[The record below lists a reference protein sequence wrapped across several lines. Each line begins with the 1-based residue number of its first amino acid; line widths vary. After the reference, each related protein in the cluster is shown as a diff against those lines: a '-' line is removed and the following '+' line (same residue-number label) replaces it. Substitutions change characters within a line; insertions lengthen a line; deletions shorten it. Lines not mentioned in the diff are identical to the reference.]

1 MNIIGVLL
9 YPIFFI
15 GITFGIILFF
25 GLVFSLIKFWK
36 THKKIYLIASI
47 FIVFLFVYASVD
59 ISLPKT
65 GKVLNAL
72 NGNHISGIAVFRVF
86 YTIPVVFNPGGGS
99 DEQKWYQKV
108 ETNNDGQYGLPLSF
122 HIKVPFASSL
132 SKVTINVPICEK
144 DISYTENYYGC
155 RDRSSLNYALE
166 NEYSDAQ
173 RLIGNDIYLIP
184 KLTQIEKCDSLV
196 KKELSNDCK
205 SVNAIR
211 IAIDNK
217 NTNSCSYAFSVNGCV
232 IQTAVAT
239 KDDKLCNSIGE
250 GDSDRSLCLR
260 NVATEKKD
268 QKMCDSMS
276 NSKWVSTTDNQGNI
290 REWCVKIDESKIY

>member
-1 MNIIGVLL
+1 M
-9 YPIFFI
+9 
-15 GITFGIILFF
+15 
-25 GLVFSLIKFWK
+25 
-36 THKKIYLIASI
+36 
-47 FIVFLFVYASVD
+47 FLFVYASVD

-65 GKVLNAL
+65 GRVINAL
-72 NGNHISGIAVFRVF
+72 NKNHVVGIEVFRVF
-86 YTIPVVFNPGGGS
+86 YTIPTTFNPGGNS
-99 DEQKWYQKV
+99 PEQKWYQKV
-108 ETNNDGQYGLPLSF
+108 ETENDGLYRLPLSI
-122 HIKVPFASSL
+122 HLKIPFLSSL
-132 SKVTINVPICEK
+132 SKVVINAPICEK
-144 DISYTENYYGC
+144 SVLYTKNYYAC
-155 RDRSSLNYALE
+155 QNMSSINYALE
-166 NEYSDAQ
+166 SEYSIEQ

-184 KLTQIEKCDSLV
+184 KITQIEKCDSLV

-217 NTNSCSYAFSVNGCV
+217 NTNSCSYAFSVNGCI

-239 KDDKLCNSIGE
+239 KDDKLCVNIGA

-290 REWCVKIDESKIY
+290 REWCVKIDESKID